1 VREEIAYL
9 GAIDLA
15 RAIRACELSPVEVVA
30 ELRERAAAIDPGLN
44 ALVTPMPRAVEQAK
58 AAEAA
63 VLRGDELGPLHGVPF
78 TIKDS
83 FDTAGVRT
91 TRGSR
96 LFADHVPDED
106 AEVVRLLVAAGAIP
120 LAKTNLPDFVL
131 WWETDNLVFG
141 RTANPWSPERT
152 AGGSSGGEAAAVAAG
167 LSPLGVGSDLG
178 GSIRLPAHYC
188 GVAGLKPTHG
198 RVPATGHWPEALLRF
213 LHVGFLARSSADIA
227 LALAVTA
234 RPDGRDPYCV
244 PVPPPEPL
252 DGSALTPLRI
262 GLVLDAFGPLDPGVR
277 AVVERAAAALA
288 SAGCAVEPVEIP
300 ALTRHDWNTTTMT
313 LYGGG
318 GGLYFER
325 IIAGRWDELHPA
337 LRRRLSA
344 PPPSLADYVASEDAV
359 EELRLALP
367 RAFLAHDL
375 LLCPTVPI
383 AAHGHDAGEVTIDG
397 APYPP
402 RTTMRATIPW
412 DVSGSPALTVP
423 FARSSDGLPIG
434 VQLVGRHFEDRLVLQ
449 AGAALEELRGDEPG
463 RPPLA
468 GGA

>member
-1 VREEIAYL
+1 VREDIPYL
-9 GAIDLA
+9 GAVDLA
-15 RAIRACELSPVEVVA
+15 RRIRARELSPVEVLA
-30 ELRERAAAIDPGLN
+30 ALRERAATIDPRLN
-44 ALVTPMPRAVEQAK
+44 ALVTLMPHAEEQAR

-63 VLRGDELGPLHGVPF
+63 VVRGNRLGPLHGVPF

-106 AEVVRLLVAAGAIP
+106 AEVVRLLVGAGAIP

-141 RTANPWSPERT
+141 RTVNPWSPERT

-167 LSPLGVGSDLG
+167 LSPLGIGSDLG

-227 LALAVTA
+227 LALSVTA

-244 PVPPPEPL
+244 PVATPEPL
-252 DGSALTPLRI
+252 AGSALPPLRI
-262 GLVLDAFGPLDPGVR
+262 GLVLDAFGPLDPEVR
-277 AVVERAAAALA
+277 AVVERAASALA
-288 SAGCAVEPVEIP
+288 SAGWTVEPVEIP
-300 ALTRHDWNTTTMT
+300 ALARHDWNTTTMT

-318 GGLYFER
+318 GRLYFER
-325 IIAGRWDELHPA
+325 VIAGRWDDLHPA

-344 PPPSLADYVASEDAV
+344 PPPSLEDYVASEDAV
-359 EELRLALP
+359 EELRLDLP

-383 AAHGHDAGEVTIDG
+383 PAHGHDAGEVTIDG
-397 APYPP
+397 VAYPP

-423 FARSSDGLPIG
+423 FARSSEGLPIG

-449 AGAALEELRGDEPG
+449 AGAALEALRGDEPG
-463 RPPLA
+463 RPPI
-468 GGA
+468 